1 MKRTASARALLALVA
16 LLSFAAA
23 AAAAP
28 EVHKGFFPYELH
40 RETLDN
46 GLDVIVIPTPEF
58 KDVLCYN
65 TLVMTGSRNEIE
77 PGKSGLAHLFEH
89 ILFRHRW
96 KGEVNGYDNTVG
108 EMGAFNNA
116 YTWFDITYYHPVTF
130 KSNLE
135 QLAELEADR
144 FIRLDITEKIFKT
157 EAGAVLGE
165 YRNGAADPGR
175 RMTEVLSSLMYG
187 DHGYGHTTI
196 GFLEDVEDMP
206 NEYEAA
212 VAFHDNYYRPNSCV
226 LLVSGDVKPEEI
238 FSLARRLYADWKPKA
253 PPAMPTMP
261 AVNGPKRDHVSW
273 EVDVPPRVSLAHRA
287 PEACMPGSKETAIG
301 MLLPELLTSETAPL
315 YQTLRSEKQSC
326 SSISLSAAVFQSFEP
341 GPIELEGTLF
351 KDKFDERGDA
361 MMDEVINDMLAGLEA
376 LKSFSG
382 SEGAAEKL
390 ASLKK
395 KLQYDALAD
404 ISSPADAAE
413 NFYWFYRFN
422 RDLDAYD
429 KLVAGLESV
438 TPEDIDAYAAKVFVP
453 ENRVIV
459 TMSHGAEE
467 AR

>member
-1 MKRTASARALLALVA
+1 MIRTVYARALLALVA
-16 LLSFAAA
+16 LSLFATAV
-23 AAAAP
+23 AAAP
-28 EVHKGFFPYELH
+28 EVHNGFFPYEIH

-65 TLVMTGSRNEIE
+65 TLVLTGSRNEIE

-89 ILFRHRW
+89 ILFRHKW
-96 KGEVNGYDNTVG
+96 QGEVNGYDMAVG
-108 EMGAFNNA
+108 DMGAFNNA

-130 KSNLE
+130 KSNLQE
-135 QLAELEADR
+135 LAKLEADR
-144 FIRLDITEKIFKT
+144 FIRLDFTEKIFKT
-157 EAGAVLGE
+157 EAGAVMGE
-165 YRNGAADPGR
+165 YRNGAANPGR
-175 RMTEVLSSLMYG
+175 RMTEVLSGLMYG

-212 VAFHDNYYRPNSCV
+212 VEFHDNYYRPNSCV
-226 LLVSGDVKPEEI
+226 LLVSGDVEPAEI
-238 FSLARRLYADWKPKA
+238 FSLAGELYSEWEPKDG
-253 PPAMPTMP
+253 PALPEMP
-261 AVNGPKRDHVSW
+261 AVDGPKRDHVNW
-273 EVDVPPRVSLAHRA
+273 DVDVPPRVSVAHRA
-287 PEACMPGSKETAIG
+287 PTACSPGTKETAIG

-326 SSISLSAAVFQSFEP
+326 SSVSLSAAVFQSFEP

-361 MMDEVINDMLAGLEA
+361 MIEEVIADMLEGLDG
-376 LKSFSG
+376 LKSFSS

-390 ASLKK
+390 ESLKK

-429 KLVAGLESV
+429 KLVAGLSSV
-438 TPEDIDAYAAKVFVP
+438 TPEDIDAYAAQVFVP